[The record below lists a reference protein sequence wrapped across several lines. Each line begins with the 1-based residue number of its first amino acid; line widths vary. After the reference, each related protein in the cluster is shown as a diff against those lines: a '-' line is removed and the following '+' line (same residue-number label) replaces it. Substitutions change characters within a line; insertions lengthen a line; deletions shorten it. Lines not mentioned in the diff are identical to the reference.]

1 MPDFKGFRAGSEDAI
16 PIPEAFFTDLLP
28 VIDDLGEL
36 RVTLYAFWN
45 LSGQVEEPRYLRYDD
60 ILKDDLLMSAFGASE
75 DEQAARLSYA
85 LQRACAR
92 GILLEALYKD
102 HAFYFL
108 NDEPGIAALEGLT
121 AGVWNPEE
129 ARPLPLRLQKER
141 PNIFALYE
149 QNIGP
154 LTPILSETL
163 QDAEAVYSAEWIEDA
178 IRIAVTRNVRNWQY
192 VEAILR
198 SWKEKGRDG
207 TDRKSA
213 EEKRK
218 RDSEGKYGDFVNR

>member
-1 MPDFKGFRAGSEDAI
+1 MSEFKGFTAGTDDSV
-16 PIPEAFFTDLLP
+16 PVPEAFFTELLP

-45 LSGQVEEPRYLRYDD
+45 FHGQVREPRYLRFSE
-60 ILKDDLLMSAFGASE
+60 ILKDDLLMAGFG
-75 DEQAARLSYA
+75 QAADAQKKNLAEA
-85 LQRACAR
+85 LKRACGR
-92 GILLEALYKD
+92 GTLLEA
-102 HAFYFL
+102 HQENVTFYFL
-108 NDEPGIAALEGLT
+108 NSERGKAAMEGMLCGAWSPDEEQ
-121 AGVWNPEE
+121 
-129 ARPLPLRLQKER
+129 PLPLRLQKER
-141 PNIFALYE
+141 PNIYALYE

-163 QDAEAVYSAEWIEDA
+163 QDAEKSYPADWIEDA
-178 IRIAVTRNVRNWQY
+178 IKIAVTRNVRNWQY

-218 RDSEGKYGDFVNR
+218 RD

>member
-1 MPDFKGFRAGSEDAI
+1 MLGGAWSPD
-16 PIPEAFFTDLLP
+16 
-28 VIDDLGEL
+28 
-36 RVTLYAFWN
+36 
-45 LSGQVEEPRYLRYDD
+45 EEQP
-60 ILKDDLLMSAFGASE
+60 
-75 DEQAARLSYA
+75 
-85 LQRACAR
+85 
-92 GILLEALYKD
+92 
-102 HAFYFL
+102 
-108 NDEPGIAALEGLT
+108 LT
-121 AGVWNPEE
+121 
-129 ARPLPLRLQKER
+129 LRLQKQR
-141 PNIFALYE
+141 PNIYALYE

-163 QDAEAVYSAEWIEDA
+163 QDAEKSYPADWIEDA
-178 IRIAVTRNVRNWQY
+178 IKIAVTRNVRNWQY